1 MKTKKAAKHPGS
13 LGRKVRSP
21 LKARVAR
28 RKGKPAS
35 GPNGKKR
42 KAISFQAR
50 NDEIHDSLDDAIR
63 KLESGD
69 LNPESAKAIL
79 EKIRIVQTLLR
90 AATRELEGWLK
101 R

>member
-1 MKTKKAAKHPGS
+1 MKTKKTAKHPGS
-13 LGRKVRSP
+13 LGRNVRSP
-21 LKARVAR
+21 LKAKVAR
-28 RKGKPAS
+28 QKGKPGS
-35 GPNGKKR
+35 VPKSKKER
-42 KAISFQAR
+42 TISFQAR
-50 NDEIHDSLDDAIR
+50 NDEIHDSLDDAIK

>member
-13 LGRKVRSP
+13 RGGKMRSP
-21 LKARVAR
+21 AKTKFAR
-28 RKGKPAS
+28 RKAKLGS
-35 GPNGKKR
+35 GPKAKKR
-42 KAISFQAR
+42 KRISFQAHS
-50 NDEIHDSLDDAIR
+50 DEIHDSLDDAIK

-90 AATRELEGWLK
+90 AATRELEDWLRK
-101 R
+101 

>member
-13 LGRKVRSP
+13 LDG
-21 LKARVAR
+21 KARSSAKTKVAR
-28 RKGKPAS
+28 QKGR
-35 GPNGKKR
+35 GP
-42 KAISFQAR
+42 KAKTRERISFQTR
-50 NDEIHDSLDDAIR
+50 SDEIHDSLDDAIR

-69 LNPESAKAIL
+69 LSPESAKGIL

-90 AATRELEGWLK
+90 AATRELEDWLK

>member
-13 LGRKVRSP
+13 LDGKARSSA
-21 LKARVAR
+21 KTRVAR
-28 RKGKPAS
+28 RKAKLGS
-35 GPNGKKR
+35 GS
-42 KAISFQAR
+42 KAKNRESISFQTR

-69 LNPESAKAIL
+69 LSPESAKGIL

-90 AATRELEGWLK
+90 AATRELEDWLK
-101 R
+101 K